1 MQRSYKILSD
11 KRSRNRSMEQ
21 EGVTMLLLTPKKAQA
36 LLTVGDTVYFIRNGA
51 VQSRTVKAILK
62 DCLDVGDDLFFFDEV
77 AKLWFLT
84 EKGAREKMR

>member
-1 MQRSYKILSD
+1 M
-11 KRSRNRSMEQ
+11 
-21 EGVTMLLLTPKKAQA
+21 VLLTPKKAQA

-51 VQSRTVKAILK
+51 VQPRIVKAILK

-84 EKGAREKMR
+84 EKGAREKMKRSV

>member
-1 MQRSYKILSD
+1 
-11 KRSRNRSMEQ
+11 MEQ
-21 EGVTMLLLTPKKAQA
+21 GKHMDLLTHKKAKT
-36 LLTVGDTVYFIRNGA
+36 LLAVGDTVFFVKNGA
-51 VQSRTVKAILK
+51 VCSRTVKAILK

>member
-1 MQRSYKILSD
+1 MNSVKRLWLNIGELEDEDVDELLETLSFY
-11 KRSRNRSMEQ
+11 
-21 EGVTMLLLTPKKAQA
+21 
-36 LLTVGDTVYFIRNGA
+36 VGETTVYFVRNGA
-51 VQSRTVKAILK
+51 VQSRTVKAIQK

>member
-1 MQRSYKILSD
+1 
-11 KRSRNRSMEQ
+11 
-21 EGVTMLLLTPKKAQA
+21 MLLLTSKKAQT

>member
-1 MQRSYKILSD
+1 M
-11 KRSRNRSMEQ
+11 
-21 EGVTMLLLTPKKAQA
+21 VLLTPKKAKA

-51 VQSRTVKAILK
+51 VQRRTVKAILK

-84 EKGAREKMR
+84 EKGAREKMQRRTTNEIQRL